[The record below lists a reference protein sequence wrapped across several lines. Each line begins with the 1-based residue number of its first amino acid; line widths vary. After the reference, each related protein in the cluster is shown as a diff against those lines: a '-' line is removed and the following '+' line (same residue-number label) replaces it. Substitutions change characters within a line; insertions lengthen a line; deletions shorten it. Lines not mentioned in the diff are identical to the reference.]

1 MEQFLTRFEKSS
13 SFSFNCHFFNTRI
26 VLSFSVIV
34 RFELFGIIKG
44 KGEIIM
50 GYSDIKELLRDAKNF
65 ATGANDLQ
73 LKSVVLDI
81 QDKVFELQEE
91 NRNLRDRINELK
103 NEKLIES
110 EMEYCNGV
118 YKKKNSFFCTVCWDK
133 DKRLSRVRKVEKD
146 SQGNTVFSC
155 DVCKGWCF
163 SDIPWEKIK

>member
-1 MEQFLTRFEKSS
+1 
-13 SFSFNCHFFNTRI
+13 
-26 VLSFSVIV
+26 
-34 RFELFGIIKG
+34 
-44 KGEIIM
+44 M

-103 NEKLIES
+103 KEKLIES

-118 YKKKNSFFCTVCWDK
+118 YKKKI
-133 DKRLSRVRKVEKD
+133 L
-146 SQGNTVFSC
+146 FS
-155 DVCKGWCF
+155 VQSVGTRIKGF
-163 SDIPWEKIK
+163 PG